1 MTYQF
6 RALAEQAQADGH
18 ITAEEIL
25 GLRRDGWADGRIEP
39 AEAEA
44 IFVLNHR
51 LATRDARWADFFVEA
66 IGEFILAGGSPR
78 GFVSET
84 QADWLI
90 AHLDR
95 DGCVES
101 MAELELLG
109 WLFDRAEHVPER
121 LKAYAIAQ
129 IEQVVLTGTGPT
141 RDGGQIEAANVTDT
155 ECRLL
160 RRFLFAFAGSGAAG
174 VTQAEAELLF
184 RLKDAT
190 LGAENSSEWE
200 LLFVQGVAN
209 YLMAYNSFEQLS
221 PERAAQLDAF
231 MNDTRSRVGGFF
243 GRMAK
248 SDLGEN
254 IVEAARR
261 VRGFGRKDATDSR
274 GAEAAAARKVSENE
288 NAWLQAQ
295 IEADRQFDPLE
306 KALLR
311 FIADEEGR
319 QA

>member
-6 RALAEQAQADGH
+6 RALAEQAQSDGR
-18 ITAEEIL
+18 ITAEEVL
-25 GLRRDGWADGRIEP
+25 GLRRDGWADGRIET

-44 IFVLNHR
+44 IFVLNDH
-51 LATRDARWADFFVEA
+51 LAARDARWVDFFVEA
-66 IGEFILAGGSPR
+66 IGEFVLAGGSPR
-78 GFVSET
+78 GFVSDV

-90 AHLDR
+90 AHVDR

-101 MAELELLG
+101 MAELELLA
-109 WLFDRAEHVPER
+109 WLFDRAEHIPER
-121 LKAYAIAQ
+121 LKAFALGQ

-141 RDGGQIEAANVTDT
+141 RDGGRVEAANITDA

-160 RRFLFAFAGSGAAG
+160 RRFLFAFAGAGAAG
-174 VTQAEAELLF
+174 VTQPEAELLF

-190 LGAENSSEWE
+190 LGAGNSPEWE
-200 LLFVQGVAN
+200 PLFVQGVAN

-221 PERAAQLDAF
+221 PERAVQLDAF
-231 MNDTRSRVGGFF
+231 MSDTRSRVGSFF

-248 SDLGEN
+248 SDLGHN
-254 IVEAARR
+254 FAEAASR
-261 VRGFGRKDATDSR
+261 VLGFGRKGAAGDHDA
-274 GAEAAAARKVSENE
+274 GAAAARKVSENE

-295 IEADRQFDPLE
+295 IEGDRQFDPLE

-311 FIADEEGR
+311 FIAEEER
-319 QA
+319 R